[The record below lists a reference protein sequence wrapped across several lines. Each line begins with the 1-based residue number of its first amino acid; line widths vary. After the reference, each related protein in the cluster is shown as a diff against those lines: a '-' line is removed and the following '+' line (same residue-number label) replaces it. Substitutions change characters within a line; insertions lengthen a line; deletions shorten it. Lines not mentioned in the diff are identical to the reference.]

1 MKFFRS
7 VSEKSTLEVM
17 LQSSKRLG
25 IFRLNFPLHGLRI
38 SIFDIS
44 VSVNARRI
52 HVSVERATDVGN
64 PLETTRAAAEWVFAK
79 IIYFFIKTAL
89 RFCLTTQNYLS
100 LKVTEYS

>member
-7 VSEKSTLEVM
+7 ASEKSTLEVM

-64 PLETTRAAAEWVFAK
+64 PLETTRAAEWVFAK

-100 LKVTEYS
+100 LKVTEHS